1 MTVLKKDWCE
11 MMFFTINEDMI
22 KEYILGKLPE
32 EQARVVEQ
40 QLAKDSAL
48 KAQYDELKQKEDLLR
63 YYDSMQLK
71 EDRISVLKKRFDASR
86 QNPVWGRGQ
95 VWKLHDF
102 GWFLILAVNEQ
113 YQCRGIIMNHS
124 THFSGSRDVLFHA
137 DTIASRQLC
146 AFTDHICTVTPDNLT
161 RYGSELN
168 DQTVSIIS
176 AAVSGSTPKLPE
188 GFSFGEEIHDEEA
201 EAWHEYISDVCT
213 RLTNEA
219 LEAYEN
225 ASDIS
230 RDILRLTQPRPK
242 SAASVKSLK
251 PPADIRK
258 KKSYDVSESNAF
270 LAEDDMKMY
279 SLPPMRSQKLA
290 AASEFSL
297 DPEKTLLYKGE
308 EVKVEVALER
318 FIAGIT
324 LITTLAG
331 GEKQIDRL
339 TLNFQGVSFFEETN
353 ISLVRKI
360 ARLTI
365 LHPETL
371 ARFAILPVELV
382 IQTEKK
388 TYTIKLEVRKGKQ

>member
-1 MTVLKKDWCE
+1 
-11 MMFFTINEDMI
+11 MFFTITEDMI

-48 KAQYDELKQKEDLLR
+48 KAQYDELKKKEDLLR

-124 THFSGSRDVLFHA
+124 THFSGSRDILFHA
-137 DTIASRQLC
+137 DTIASRRLC

-161 RYGSELN
+161 RYVGELN

-188 GFSFGEEIHDEEA
+188 GFSFGEDIHDEEA
-201 EAWHEYISDVCT
+201 EVWHEYISDVCT

-225 ASDIS
+225 PSD
-230 RDILRLTQPRPK
+230 L
-242 SAASVKSLK
+242 
-251 PPADIRK
+251 
-258 KKSYDVSESNAF
+258 
-270 LAEDDMKMY
+270 
-279 SLPPMRSQKLA
+279 SQKILELTAPERSMGLLA
-290 AASEFSL
+290 YEEEPVMYNSVSFKISEFSL
-297 DPEKTLLYKGE
+297 AASAGRPRIPKRTLLYKDKE
-308 EVKVEVALER
+308 IKLEASFDKSR
-318 FIAGIT
+318 SGVTLIIT
-324 LITTLAG
+324 LKEDAAELKTLSLRHEGRDFLEASSI
-331 GEKQIDRL
+331 QI
-339 TLNFQGVSFFEETN
+339 S
-353 ISLVRKI
+353 RKI
-360 ARLTI
+360 ARYIVTDPAALSR
-365 LHPETL
+365 L
-371 ARFAILPVELV
+371 AVLPVEL
-382 IQTEKK
+382 IIEAGAK
-388 TYTIKLEVRKGKQ
+388 TYTIPLDIRKTP